1 MPKPITITSWNV
13 NSIRARLDHVL
24 NWLDANQP
32 TLLCLQETKVQNEDF
47 PLELFVD
54 NGWNVH
60 LNGQRTYNGVAF
72 ITKENLQDITLDTG
86 VPVLDEQKRLI
97 GCKLGGIQVY
107 NVYVPNGKTPESDS
121 FIFKEQWY
129 KALKDY
135 ITAHHKVG
143 EKVLICGDFNVAP
156 ADIDV
161 FDPDEMRGV
170 CCFHPSEQEWFE
182 NLKSWGFTDAFR
194 ALHPDTQAFTWWDY
208 RAMAFRRNRGMR
220 IDHHLVSAPL
230 LADVAGVTLDR
241 DERKK
246 DKPSDHIPVTLT
258 LK

>member
-1 MPKPITITSWNV
+1 MPQTITSWNV

-24 NWLDANQP
+24 TWLEANEP
-32 TLLCLQETKVQNEDF
+32 TLLCLQETKVQDADF

-54 NGWNVH
+54 AGWHVH
-60 LNGQRTYNGVAF
+60 LNGQRTYNGVAL
-72 ITKENLQDITLDTG
+72 ITRNDLTAITVDTG
-86 VPVLDEQKRLI
+86 IPILDAQKRLI
-97 GCKLGGIQVY
+97 GCKMADIQVY
-107 NVYVPNGKTPESDS
+107 NVYVPNGKTPESES
-121 FIFKEQWY
+121 FVFKEQWY

-135 ITAHHKVG
+135 ITAHHSPT

-161 FDPDEMRGV
+161 FAPDEVRGQ
-170 CCFHPSEQEWFE
+170 CCFHPNEQEWFE

-194 ALHPDTQAFTWWDY
+194 ALYPDTQAFTWWDY

-220 IDHHLVSAPL
+220 IDHHLASKPL
-230 LADVAGVTLDR
+230 MDDVTAVLLDR
-241 DERKK
+241 EERKK
-246 DKPSDHIPVTLT
+246 DKPSDHIPVTLV